1 MNLPRSSRKRHRCGR
16 IGAAVSGRTRS
27 EAAKAALGPG
37 PVPGGAGGR
46 GAVGSEMTGLSETGA
61 DA

>member
-1 MNLPRSSRKRHRCGR
+1 MNLPRNSPKRHRCGR

-27 EAAKAALGPG
+27 EAALMPG